1 MHTTFYYF
9 YNVKIVYT
17 ILLPLLF
24 LSCTNTTNKTAK
36 DEPEK
41 GTKTVP
47 PSVAAAKPTNGL
59 DNYEYQP
66 HVYEFHGLLMK
77 RPVFDEEHE
86 DAAIDSFYCVKL
98 DKKINA
104 VSTDTT
110 DESESTELAVDTL
123 QLAPAPGVDIKAQQF
138 YRNVTITGS
147 LYHADNG
154 NHHTP
159 VLIWT
164 TGIH

>member
-1 MHTTFYYF
+1 M
-9 YNVKIVYT
+9 
-17 ILLPLLF
+17 F
-24 LSCTNTTNKTAK
+24 LSCANTPNKTIKEQVDTLAK
-36 DEPEK
+36 SAALS
-41 GTKTVP
+41 T
-47 PSVAAAKPTNGL
+47 VAAMPANGL
-59 DNYEYQP
+59 NNYEYQP

-77 RPVFDEEHE
+77 QPVFSE
-86 DAAIDSFYCVKL
+86 DHQDVAIDSFYCVKL

-104 VSTDTT
+104 VSTDTAG
-110 DESESTELAVDTL
+110 ESESTELAVDTL
-123 QLAPAPGVDIKAQQF
+123 QLAPAPGVNIKGFF

-147 LYHADNG
+147 LFHSDNV